1 MDQLEERSLQ
11 TDQLK
16 NASKR
21 LQHHVDHRIH
31 RNVIKVYEAAEN
43 MADNS
48 NEMKKTIFLKNIESE
63 EVYTI
68 LLTEEE
74 AKCLGADNN
83 ISEINH
89 AESLHSD
96 HSDKVGVFKWP
107 HKAILLLIEEY
118 NLRQEDFNGKMSH
131 KKIWSLIADKLK
143 KHGYNVT
150 GLQCL
155 SKFTGL
161 KRTYNGIKE
170 SNRKPKSIVWPY
182 FSNMDELL
190 HSKSCTLPLSTTV
203 SSIERKQKS
212 RQMSTIEEYMEDL
225 QNGRKISEEAIERR
239 HKENIE
245 LHHRLLNS
253 FEKMLDI
260 LEKKMKC

>member
-1 MDQLEERSLQ
+1 
-11 TDQLK
+11 
-16 NASKR
+16 
-21 LQHHVDHRIH
+21 
-31 RNVIKVYEAAEN
+31 

-203 SSIERKQKS
+203 SSIERKRKAHSEYSTSSLDTCFEDERLVHKKS

>member
-1 MDQLEERSLQ
+1 MDS
-11 TDQLK
+11 D
-16 NASKR
+16 
-21 LQHHVDHRIH
+21 
-31 RNVIKVYEAAEN
+31 
-43 MADNS
+43 
-48 NEMKKTIFLKNIESE
+48 EMKKTIFLKNIENDE
-63 EVYTI
+63 IYTI

-74 AKCLGADNN
+74 AKCLGADNS

-96 HSDKVGVFKWP
+96 HSDNVGVFKWP

-118 NLRQEDFNGKMSH
+118 NLRQEDFINGKMSH
-131 KKIWSLIADKLK
+131 KKIWSLIADKIK

-170 SNRKPKSIVWPY
+170 SNKKPRSTVWPY

-190 HSKSCTLPLSTTV
+190 HSKSCTSPLITV
-203 SSIERKQKS
+203 SSIEKKRKAHSECSTSSLGTFEDKTLVHKKS

-225 QNGRKISEEAIERR
+225 RNGRKISEEAIERR
-239 HKENIE
+239 HKENLE

-260 LEKKMKC
+260 LEKMKR

>member
-1 MDQLEERSLQ
+1 MD
-11 TDQLK
+11 
-16 NASKR
+16 
-21 LQHHVDHRIH
+21 
-31 RNVIKVYEAAEN
+31 
-43 MADNS
+43 S
-48 NEMKKTIFLKNIESE
+48 NEMKKTIFLKNVESDE
-63 EVYTI
+63 IYTI

-74 AKCLGADNN
+74 AKCLGAGNSIN
-83 ISEINH
+83 AIRESEISH

-96 HSDKVGVFKWP
+96 NVGVFKWP
-107 HKAILLLIEEY
+107 HEAILLLIEEY
-118 NLRQEDFNGKMSH
+118 TLRQKDFITGNISH

-170 SNRKPKSIVWPY
+170 SNRKPRSVIWPY

-190 HSKSCTLPLSTTV
+190 HSKSCTTPLITV
-203 SSIERKQKS
+203 SSTERKRKARSECSTSSLEKS

-225 QNGRKISEEAIERR
+225 RNGRKISEEAIERR

-245 LHHRLLNS
+245 LHYQLLNS
-253 FEKMLDI
+253 FEKMLNI
-260 LEKKMKC
+260 LEKK